1 MPGLANRRKGLYRGR
16 GQTLT
21 DRHMDKTQ
29 TLKEKVL
36 EQNIKVH
43 AEEARVYER
52 LHPQLF
58 NWYHRKKS
66 QNDIGFILASF
77 DTKLDIEVLDL
88 GCGTGF
94 LTTKIMRSPK
104 VRATAV
110 DLSPEMLSELEKKI
124 EPLWI
129 GRISLINKEAME
141 FLRSDRA
148 RYDII
153 MASAFFHH
161 VVDFKEFFDVIL
173 ARLKPGGLFYI
184 AYEPLKQSIDSK
196 VKFILHRC
204 IRALDMAIFKFRLK
218 MEGITLDH
226 SHERSMADYQTILGG
241 IDPVDVIGYLKK
253 HGDIV
258 KFDKFSTRA
267 NGVLAFISDK
277 IIRSQNTFSITFRKP

>member
-1 MPGLANRRKGLYRGR
+1 
-16 GQTLT
+16 
-21 DRHMDKTQ
+21 MDKPQ
-29 TLKEKVL
+29 TLKEKVF

-43 AEEARVYER
+43 AEEAPVYER

-66 QNDIGFILASF
+66 QNDIGFILALF

-94 LTTKIMRSPK
+94 LTTKIMISPR

-124 EPLWI
+124 DPLWI
-129 GRISLINKEAME
+129 GRISSINKEAME
-141 FLRSDRA
+141 FLKFDYA
-148 RYDII
+148 HYDII

-161 VVDFKEFFDVIL
+161 VVDFEEFFDVIL
-173 ARLKPGGLFYI
+173 ARLKPGGVFYI

-204 IRALDMAIFKFRLK
+204 IRALDIAIFKVCLK
-218 MEGITLDH
+218 MEDITFDH
-226 SHERSMADYQTILGG
+226 SHEKSMADYQTTLGG
-241 IDPVDVIGYLKK
+241 IDPVNIIEHLKK

-277 IIRSQNTFSITFRKP
+277 IIRSQNTFSIIFRKR